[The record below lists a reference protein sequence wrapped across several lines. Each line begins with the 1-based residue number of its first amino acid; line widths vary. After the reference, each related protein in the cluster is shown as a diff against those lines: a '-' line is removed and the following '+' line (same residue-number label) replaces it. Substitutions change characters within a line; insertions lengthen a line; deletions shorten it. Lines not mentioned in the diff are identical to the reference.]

1 MEILADLGG
10 VAEAGTLRRFGVT
23 AAHIN
28 AACASGEVYRVR
40 RGAYALTNADP
51 VRVAELS
58 WHGVST
64 CITAAEHR
72 GLPVLDRD
80 DRIHL
85 RVDHARSQGGRN
97 LSLPR
102 HVVRHPSAGT
112 ARRLGVI
119 EVIDDSARCIDRAA
133 QLVLLDAA
141 LNRKLIV
148 PGDITGLALGS
159 ARRRAWL
166 SSHADGRAQSPLETL
181 ARVAL
186 IGARIPFDLQ
196 AQIPTVGRVDIL
208 VDGRVIVEID
218 GRGYHEDPAAFTNDR
233 RRDRAAVASGF
244 TVLRFT
250 AADVRDGGAVAVEAV
265 RAALRAP
272 LRPPSWGRVRDGGR
286 ALR

>member
-1 MEILADLGG
+1 MEILAELGG

-23 AAHIN
+23 AAHVS
-28 AACASGEVYRVR
+28 AASASGEVYRVR
-40 RGAYALTNADP
+40 RGAYALPNADP

-58 WHGVST
+58 WHGMAT
-64 CITAAEHR
+64 CITEAERR

-112 ARRLGVI
+112 GRRLGVI
-119 EVIDDSARCIDRAA
+119 EVIDDAARCINRAA
-133 QLVLLDAA
+133 QLALLDAA
-141 LNRKLIV
+141 LNRGLIV
-148 PGDITGLALGS
+148 PGDITGLTLGG

-166 SSHADGRAQSPLETL
+166 SRHADGRAQSPLETL

-196 AQIPTVGRVDIL
+196 VQIPTVGRVDLL
-208 VDGRVIVEID
+208 VDGRVIAEID
-218 GRGYHEDPAAFTNDR
+218 GRAYHEDPAAFTNDR
-233 RRDRAAVASGF
+233 RRDRAAVARGF

-250 AADVRDGGAVAVEAV
+250 AADVRDGGAVLVAAVC
-265 RAALRAP
+265 AALGAP
-272 LRPPSWGRVRDGGR
+272 LRPPSWIRVGDGGR
-286 ALR
+286 VAR